1 MKKKMMCVAALLLC
15 FALAACGGTKAPE
28 TTAAPVE
35 TTAAPTEPETTVE
48 RIIGTWISLE
58 DQRVVINGNTT
69 AGTRVVIKEDKTGEI
84 RQGDQSVPVTWEY
97 DEATRTLIL
106 YNALDETKVE
116 VLTYLEVIDA
126 LYNDWNGMMARVD
139 EKTG

>member
-1 MKKKMMCVAALLLC
+1 MKKFIIWMLIFLLSLSLC
-15 FALAACGGTKAPE
+15 ACGGKE
-28 TTAAPVE
+28 TPE
-35 TTAAPTEPETTVE
+35 TTAAPTEPETGVE
-48 RIIGTWISLE
+48 KVIGTWISLE
-58 DQRVVINGNTT
+58 DQRVVINGNTA
-69 AGTRVVIKEDKTGEI
+69 AGTRVVIKEDKTGEM
-84 RQGDQSVPVTWEY
+84 RRGDQSVPFAWEY

-106 YNALDETKVE
+106 YNALDETKIE

>member
-1 MKKKMMCVAALLLC
+1 MEKV
-15 FALAACGGTKAPE
+15 
-28 TTAAPVE
+28 
-35 TTAAPTEPETTVE
+35 
-48 RIIGTWISLE
+48 IGTWISLE
-58 DQRVVINGNTT
+58 DQRVVINGNTA
-69 AGTRVVIKEDKTGEI
+69 AGTRVVIKEDKTGEV

-116 VLTYLEVIDA
+116 VFTYLEVIDA

>member
-1 MKKKMMCVAALLLC
+1 MKKFIIWMLILLLSLSLC
-15 FALAACGGTKAPE
+15 ACGGKE
-28 TTAAPVE
+28 TPE
-35 TTAAPTEPETTVE
+35 TTAAPTEPETSVE
-48 RIIGTWISLE
+48 KVIGTWISLE

-106 YNALDETKVE
+106 YDALDETKME
-116 VLTYLEVIDA
+116 VLIYLEVIDA

>member
-1 MKKKMMCVAALLLC
+1 MKKFIIWMLIFLLSLSLC
-15 FALAACGGTKAPE
+15 ACGGKE
-28 TTAAPVE
+28 TPE

-106 YNALDETKVE
+106 YNALDKTKVE

>member
-1 MKKKMMCVAALLLC
+1 MC
-15 FALAACGGTKAPE
+15 ACGGKE
-28 TTAAPVE
+28 TPE

-48 RIIGTWISLE
+48 RIIGTWVCMD
-58 DQRVVINGNTT
+58 DQRVVVNGNTT

-84 RQGDQSVPVTWEY
+84 RQGDQSVPFTWEY

-106 YNALDETKVE
+106 YNALDETKIE